1 MANGYGPC
9 GDLFGIGGDGA
20 ALEGGV
26 VNAGAVVERLVVLPG
41 GGSTVVWDC
50 PGRPGAAGGAASARG
65 HPDRRAELGG
75 GDARVS
81 RPFRVLAFDQ
91 RGHGRGLGWA
101 GGYRLEDCAD
111 DVAAVAAALG
121 IDRLIVVGYSMGGLI
136 AQLVWRRHRQLTAG
150 LVLCATA
157 SNMAGSGLAH
167 SASLLTA
174 ALLAPVLMASAPDLP
189 GWAVPGLA
197 TGGTGVLAVAP
208 PALAVA
214 AHGWLPTAAGL
225 RADLLGR
232 YLLDTGG
239 NPARRAWALAQMR
252 RTPLT
257 SALAAVSAVYQ
268 FSSHTSAG
276 DIDVPTAVIIPRR
289 DRVVPPTRQ
298 HTLAAAV
305 PDAVTYDL
313 DGDHGV
319 FLTAPD
325 RLLTALRTTC
335 HHVGTLAHTAAD
347 PPDRGPAPP
356 EAHLRNPATRPEQH
370 ITPDGL

>member
-1 MANGYGPC
+1 MANGYGLP

-20 ALEGGV
+20 AVEGGLV
-26 VNAGAVVERLVVLPG
+26 DAGAVVERLVVLPG
-41 GGSTVVWDC
+41 GRSTVVWDC
-50 PGRPGAAGGAASARG
+50 PGRPGAAAVLLVHGVTLT
-65 HPDRRAELGG
+65 AELNWAAVMPGLAG
-75 GDARVS
+75 
-81 RPFRVLAFDQ
+81 PFRVVAFDQ

-121 IDRLIVVGYSMGGLI
+121 IDRLIVIGYSMGGLI

-197 TGGTGVLAVAP
+197 TGGTGGLAVAP

-268 FSSHTSAG
+268 FSSHTWAG

-289 DRVVPPTRQ
+289 DRVIPPTRQ

-335 HHVGTLAHTAAD
+335 HHVGTPAHTAA
-347 PPDRGPAPP
+347 
-356 EAHLRNPATRPEQH
+356 H
-370 ITPDGL
+370 TPDQRASAS

>member
-1 MANGYGPC
+1 MATA
-9 GDLFGIGGDGA
+9 F
-20 ALEGGV
+20 
-26 VNAGAVVERLVVLPG
+26 
-41 GGSTVVWDC
+41 
-50 PGRPGAAGGAASARG
+50 AAGYVLFSSVSA
-65 HPDRRAELGG
+65 
-75 GDARVS
+75 V
-81 RPFRVLAFDQ
+81 Q
-91 RGHGRGLGWA
+91 
-101 GGYRLEDCAD
+101 
-111 DVAAVAAALG
+111 
-121 IDRLIVVGYSMGGLI
+121 
-136 AQLVWRRHRQLTAG
+136 
-150 LVLCATA
+150 
-157 SNMAGSGLAH
+157 
-167 SASLLTA
+167 
-174 ALLAPVLMASAPDLP
+174 
-189 GWAVPGLA
+189 GLA

-214 AHGWLPTAAGL
+214 AHGWFPAAAGL

-232 YLLDTGG
+232 FLLDTGG

-268 FSSHTSAG
+268 FSSHTWAG

-289 DRVVPPTRQ
+289 DRVVPSTRQ

-335 HHVGTLAHTAAD
+335 HLVGTPAHTAAD
-347 PPDRGPAPP
+347 
-356 EAHLRNPATRPEQH
+356 TPEQRASAS
-370 ITPDGL
+370 